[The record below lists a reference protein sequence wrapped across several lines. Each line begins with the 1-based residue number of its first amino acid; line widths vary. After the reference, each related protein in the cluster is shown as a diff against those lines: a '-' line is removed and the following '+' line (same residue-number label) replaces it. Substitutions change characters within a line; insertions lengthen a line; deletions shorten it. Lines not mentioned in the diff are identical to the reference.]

1 MTMIHALKSSVIT
14 ALGILLAVF
23 AFVSRPG
30 LEPRSAHS
38 QGADQGAGAVLFR
51 RAIEYDVSRPLA
63 LMQESN
69 ERTAL
74 ANGEGAAFGA
84 SPSSL
89 TDDLD
94 AAQERRD
101 GEPIPPLARPPILSP
116 AGIAVEQ
123 TSQGTRPA
131 VPLLESFD
139 GL

>member
-1 MTMIHALKSSVIT
+1 ALKSSVIT
-14 ALGILLAVF
+14 ALGIMLAVF
-23 AFVSRPG
+23 VFVSRPT
-30 LEPRSAHS
+30 LQPRSGHS
-38 QGADQGAGAVLFR
+38 QGAGPGASAVLLH

-74 ANGEGAAFGA
+74 ADCEGAACGA

-94 AAQERRD
+94 AAQERGH
-101 GEPIPPLARPPILSP
+101 GEHIPPPAPPPTLSP

-123 TSQGTRPA
+123 T
-131 VPLLESFD
+131 
-139 GL
+139 